1 MIRALFCAATVLLV
15 SSAAGAQTAAPA
27 SPAAATSPAP
37 TPTVDLAAQRI
48 LQIFT
53 VKHVSPDW
61 FTEDFLAHV
70 PTSKIEDIAAQ
81 LNFGIGPVKTVARP
95 NVKLADDP
103 PPPWVRYIVVFKE
116 GSDDVLIHINDA
128 GKIDGLVFRTPHS
141 SF

>member
-1 MIRALFCAATVLLV
+1 MIRALFCAAALLFV
-15 SSAAGAQTAAPA
+15 SSAVSAQTAAPA

-48 LQIFT
+48 VQIFT
-53 VKHVSPDW
+53 QKHVSPDW
-61 FTEDFLAHV
+61 FTDEFLTHV
-70 PTSKIEDIAAQ
+70 PTSKVEDIAAQ
-81 LNFGIGPVKTVARP
+81 LNFGIGPFKAVARP
-95 NVKLADDP
+95 AGKLPDDP
-103 PPPWVRYIVVFKE
+103 PAPWLRYIVLFKA